1 MKKMKIAKKIF
12 FLSESEVENDDC
24 GLSFKCLLVGI
35 EIESLEYILFG
46 ERACHD
52 FFSVVK

>member
-1 MKKMKIAKKIF
+1 MKIAKKIF